1 MRFEWDNNK
10 AESNAVKHGITF
22 EEAIT
27 AFADPALLFTED
39 SLHSWGEEREWAIGA
54 TENGLVVVIVFTMRG
69 EQIRVISARAATK
82 QERQEYESGI

>member
-22 EEAIT
+22 EAAIT

-39 SLHSWGEEREWAIGA
+39 SLHSWEEEREWAIGA